1 VIGKEG
7 KGRKWKGKEKRG
19 GEGREG
25 KGKKKKG
32 HEPQY
37 LMKIDAK
44 ILNRILSKLNPRAHQ
59 KEYSP

>member
-25 KGKKKKG
+25 KKKS
-32 HEPQY
+32 HEPLS

>member
-1 VIGKEG
+1 VREG
-7 KGRKWKGKEKRG
+7 KGRE
-19 GEGREG
+19 
-25 KGKKKKG
+25 KKKKG
-32 HEPQY
+32 HEPLY